1 VSGGHSSISAK
12 AEGISLELSINKAVV
27 ETLASG
33 VKIFDVPMD
42 PKAEGEKLAGEA
54 TLFRITTSDTM
65 DATFAFTTWD
75 QFIPDIRIHSF
86 DSGLEKHER
95 LKSAGRMSVLSSRD
109 GNWLVELTALKYSSE
124 KGRPTLSAPT
134 FEELDYLASQDF
146 SQLMLDLGAL
156 RVGPRLEI
164 DQEDSRRKN
173 YPAMVVPNG
182 DIEPILAAFT
192 VTRVLALVKDF
203 GL

>member
-1 VSGGHSSISAK
+1 M
-12 AEGISLELSINKAVV
+12 ELSINKAVV

-33 VKIFDVPMD
+33 VKIFEAPMD
-42 PKAEGEKLAGEA
+42 PKAEGEKISGIA
-54 TLFRITTSDTM
+54 TLFRITTSDTL
-65 DATFAFTTWD
+65 DATFAFTTWE

-95 LKSAGRMSVLSSRD
+95 LKSAGRMSVLASRD
-109 GNWLVELTALKYSSE
+109 GNWLVELTALKHSSD

-146 SQLMLDLGAL
+146 SQLMVDLGAL